1 MVAVVIVV
9 LPVRAFSSR
18 NAKYPFS
25 REEMERFGMMEKA
38 KKLKNGQT
46 LRLFQKS

>member
-1 MVAVVIVV
+1 LAAVVIVV
-9 LPVRAFSSR
+9 LSVRAFSSR

-25 REEMERFGMMEKA
+25 REEMRFGMMEKA
-38 KKLKNGQT
+38 KKLKNAQT